1 MRKSNP
7 GHIGGRQ
14 VLSPLGQPCHH
25 EESNKRQLQQE
36 TIAEKLCKA
45 SAEGAQELMKAN
57 RELPEKVKI
66 DLLHCGEKFAT
77 YQC

>member
-1 MRKSNP
+1 MRP
-7 GHIGGRQ
+7 GAEIEPGPHWWKASALTTRPT
-14 VLSPLGQPCHH
+14 LPPRR
-25 EESNKRQLQQE
+25 KQQE

-57 RELPEKVKI
+57 RELREKVKI
-66 DLLHCGEKFAT
+66 DFLHCSEKFAT